1 MSEGFEE
8 VDHTADLGL
17 RVRAA
22 SLEGLFLRAALGLA
36 SLLTD
41 PAAVGS
47 AERATIE
54 VRGIDLEELLVA
66 WLNELLYRFESK
78 RLVLTA
84 FPELRIERGGEGHRL
99 LANGTG
105 GRWDPQRHP
114 PGAPIKAATYHGL
127 KIVPAAD
134 GGFEITLIFDT

>member
-17 RVRAA
+17 RVRAE
-22 SLEGLFLRAALGLA
+22 SLEGLLRQAALGLA

-47 AERATIE
+47 SERATIE

-84 FPELRIERGGEGHRL
+84 FPELHIERGGEGYRL
-99 LANGTG
+99 LAAGTG
-105 GRWDPQRHP
+105 GRWDPQHHP

-127 KIVPAAD
+127 KIVPATD